1 MMHEIVLLPH
11 GVLMSQREPR
21 FAPET
26 GVAIFPVHVAKAG
39 DIAISADI
47 MIPNLQQGATTPK
60 THMIGEGGGLIQ
72 LKVRPGAMQF
82 QSMITKKKDEL
93 GEQVEFELGEQI
105 KLIPQFG
112 NSD

>member
-11 GVLMSQREPR
+11 GVLMSQRELR

-39 DIAISADI
+39 DIAISAAI

-60 THMIGEGGGLIQ
+60 THMIGEGG
-72 LKVRPGAMQF
+72 V
-82 QSMITKKKDEL
+82 
-93 GEQVEFELGEQI
+93 
-105 KLIPQFG
+105 
-112 NSD
+112 